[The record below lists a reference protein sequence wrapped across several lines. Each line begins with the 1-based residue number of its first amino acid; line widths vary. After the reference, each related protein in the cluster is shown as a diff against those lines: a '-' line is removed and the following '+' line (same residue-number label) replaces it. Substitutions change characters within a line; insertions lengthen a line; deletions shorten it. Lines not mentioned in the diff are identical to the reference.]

1 MEKLIISAPAK
12 INLHLQVLDKRKD
25 GFHNISSLFSLI
37 DLHDTLIF
45 KNNDNKVELTESIPI
60 ADNIVLKAA
69 NLLKEEYS
77 VNKGVKIHLSK
88 SIPDQKG
95 LGGGSSDAAATLIG
109 LNVFW
114 KLNISKDEL
123 LRLALKLGSD
133 VPFFIYGKTAW
144 AEGRG
149 EILREFSYK
158 DRFFL
163 LAFPDLKI
171 STKVAFNSISIPV
184 DHILSTEKHDPV
196 EYFNSFESWVR
207 ETQPIMDK
215 TFLKLQSVG
224 IPRLSGT
231 GSAIFMEYDSLEE
244 AESAKKE
251 FPELVLT
258 KSLERS
264 PLMQIIE

>member
-77 VNKGVKIHLSK
+77 VNKGVKIDLSK
-88 SIPDQKG
+88 SIPDQRG

-123 LRLALKLGSD
+123 LRSALKLGSD

-158 DRFFL
+158 
-163 LAFPDLKI
+163 I
-171 STKVAFNSISIPV
+171 T
-184 DHILSTEKHDPV
+184 
-196 EYFNSFESWVR
+196 
-207 ETQPIMDK
+207 
-215 TFLKLQSVG
+215 
-224 IPRLSGT
+224 
-231 GSAIFMEYDSLEE
+231 
-244 AESAKKE
+244 
-251 FPELVLT
+251 
-258 KSLERS
+258 
-264 PLMQIIE
+264 